1 MGITNG
7 VPVYM
12 SLCEVRWC
20 CTAAAVMYR
29 CCTARV
35 LLRSDGACVR
45 IVQLIVFRMARP
57 HTTYIHSRIPK
68 YCKMCRTLIPNLVSP
83 ITWVQFMQYKQLQPY
98 IRAAYVAVK
107 IIVTV
112 KITRRPV
119 REGYIITLNVVFGGQ
134 LPTAV
139 GLAVRLAVGT
149 VVVGYGVALGRKG

>member
-1 MGITNG
+1 
-7 VPVYM
+7 
-12 SLCEVRWC
+12 
-20 CTAAAVMYR
+20 
-29 CCTARV
+29 
-35 LLRSDGACVR
+35 
-45 IVQLIVFRMARP
+45 
-57 HTTYIHSRIPK
+57 
-68 YCKMCRTLIPNLVSP
+68 MCRTLIPNLVSP